1 MQPQTIL
8 ILILTITI
16 VSYLFDQI
24 LDYINLK
31 SQHANIPKEIESFY
45 DREKYMKSLSYHKER
60 VKFSFITSAFS
71 FLISLVM
78 LAMGGF
84 GWVDGILR
92 EEISNEIVLALV
104 FFGVLMMASDI

>member
-1 MQPQTIL
+1 MQPETIL
-8 ILILTITI
+8 ILIVIITV

-31 SQHANIPKEIESFY
+31 SQHTNIPKEIESFY
-45 DREKYMKSLSYHKER
+45 ESEKYLKSLAYHKER

-71 FLISLVM
+71 FLISVLM
-78 LAMGGF
+78 LIMGGF
-84 GWVDGILR
+84 GWIDGILR

-104 FFGVLMMASDI
+104 FFGVLMLA